1 MTSKFT
7 KVPQTE
13 QPTFPGLYQHK
24 TGFIVLATNEYTGT
38 VINTAS
44 VKVWEL
50 GEWHSN
56 WNSFKDKT
64 QWTQVWGTIEFVK
77 D

>member
-13 QPTFPGLYQHK
+13 QPTFPGLYQHR
-24 TGFIVLATNEYTGT
+24 TGFIVLASNKHTGT
-38 VINTAS
+38 VINTAGI
-44 VKVWEL
+44 KDWEL

-56 WNSFKDKT
+56 WKSFDEKT
-64 QWTQVWGTIEFVK
+64 EWTQVWGTIEFTK